1 MEKKQNAHLM
11 GALIISLIIIVIELV
26 LYFTNQMQNKGL
38 GLISYLVFIIGIC
51 MICLQYSKEKDG
63 NVTFGN
69 LFAQGF
75 KTSALVALIMIIWSV
90 LMFKVLFPDLPDQ
103 LMQSQRAKMLSQG
116 LSEEQMAKG
125 AAIGKKFFMTFVIG
139 GTIFMYAI
147 LGAIASLIGAAI
159 AKKNPKAANP
169 FGE

>member
-26 LYFTNQMQNKGL
+26 LYFTNQMENKGL
-38 GLISYLVFIIGIC
+38 GMITYLIFIVGIC
-51 MICLQYSKEKDG
+51 IICVQYSKEKNG

-75 KTSALVALIMIIWSV
+75 KTSALVALIMIVWSV

-103 LMQSQRAKMLSQG
+103 LMQAQRTKMLEKGLTDEQIAQG
-116 LSEEQMAKG
+116 LTFA
-125 AAIGKKFFMTFVIG
+125 KKFFMTFVIG
-139 GTIFMYAI
+139 GVILMYAI
-147 LGAIASLIGAAI
+147 LGAIASLLGAAI